1 MRTYRYMCVFV
12 YMYIYHCSRILSIQY
27 GQMAGQRPEA
37 LGSRCETKPP
47 LLSLLLLAFPC
58 FFCFFFLNS
67 IPISSISISI
77 SFFFFFFF
85 FFFDPNRDTGK
96 DRDQGNQTTWGNALL
111 FSCFC
116 FQDTKGEELAL
127 VCSFQPSVLCL
138 HPSSRSFLLPPC
150 FTSAWTSILL
160 SFCTALLC
168 SETLFVYLSL
178 CPCIVLSSILFSFP
192 YRL

>member
-1 MRTYRYMCVFV
+1 MTWGFRV
-12 YMYIYHCSRILSIQY
+12 SIVTDWTDSKNNKN
-27 GQMAGQRPEA
+27 GVRRGKASIVAPGPETNRVW
-37 LGSRCETKPP
+37 GV
-47 LLSLLLLAFPC
+47 C
-58 FFCFFFLNS
+58 FFVGGV
-67 IPISSISISI
+67 
-77 SFFFFFFF
+77 FFFFFF